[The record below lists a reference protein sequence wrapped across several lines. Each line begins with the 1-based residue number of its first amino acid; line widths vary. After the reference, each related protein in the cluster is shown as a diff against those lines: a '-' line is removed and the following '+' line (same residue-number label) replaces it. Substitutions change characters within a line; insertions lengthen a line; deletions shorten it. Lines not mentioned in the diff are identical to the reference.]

1 MLSCLFLCLN
11 TGQAQAPYYFKHYEV
26 EHGLSNNT
34 VLCSLQDKRGFLWF
48 GTIDGL
54 NRFDGYTFKTFRN
67 DPSDSKS
74 IGNNSVYA
82 LYQSEDEILWVGT
95 NKGLYKYNPVDE
107 SFVLIASTLN
117 QRVRTIFAD
126 RKGNLWFRLDF
137 SLANYNDKTKQ
148 LKPFPSLDFPIS
160 SICID
165 QNQNLWVASTTGILK
180 KYNPANNS
188 FISYDL
194 FAKSKHASSKYIE
207 KIFDTR
213 KGSLMIGT
221 LNEGIKLF
229 DIASGTYKDI
239 LIYNHDKTE
248 VFAKDF
254 IQYSDNEYWAA
265 TEYGIFIY
273 ELSCDKFRSL
283 RMQYNNSYSISDN
296 AINTLCKDKE
306 GGVWAGT
313 RFGGISYYP
322 YPYTSFE
329 KYFSQ
334 DGRHSISGNGVHEIC
349 PDKNGNLWIGT
360 EDAGLN
366 KFNIKTGLFQH
377 FAPDGKKGSLSYSNI
392 HGLLIVDDELWIGTY
407 QYGLDRMNLKTEKIV
422 KHYTAG
428 RNSFNSNFIVHLY
441 KTRAG
446 DILVGSWEGLFKY
459 NKETDDFSLVPGFA
473 FQTQSILED
482 KNGLLWICTLGN
494 GVFTLDQKTG
504 KIENFRYNALN
515 PNSLCNN
522 MVNGQFKDRYDNL
535 WFATEGGL
543 CKYDPRTKDFKTYTT
558 KSGLPSNFLFKILE
572 DEQNNLWISSTKG
585 LIRFNPQTENIKV
598 FTTANGLL
606 NDQFNWNSAYKDSTG
621 KMYFGSVKGMISF
634 EPKKFTTNTITPPVY
649 ITGIQVYDKE
659 LPIDDERS
667 PLKKS
672 ITYTNKITLPYDQ
685 STLSIDFAAL
695 SYISP
700 EMNEYSYKMEGLDKD
715 WTLLKSNRKAY
726 FTELPPGNY
735 TFKVKASNS
744 SGIWNTNETTLEIE
758 ILPPFWKSTWM
769 YILYVLVG
777 GGIIFYFIRDY
788 HHRIQEKNERRIELL
803 EHEKEKEIYQAKI
816 EFFTNVAHEIRT
828 PLTLIKGPMEKIMSK
843 AEEVPGIQNN
853 LKIMQRNTNRLIDLT
868 NQLLDF
874 RQTETKG
881 FSLNFV
887 KADISEFLEEIHT
900 SFRSLAEQKN
910 LEYNLYLPRTNMQAF
925 VDPDALNKI
934 ISNLYS
940 NAIKYATNEVEVRLL
955 TLKKNDNNFS
965 IVIKNDGFI
974 IPYEMREK
982 IFEPFFRLKETKML
996 KGTGIGLALS
1006 RSLAELHKGTISL
1019 ETPDKELNVFKLTLP
1034 LQQEKDSNQQ
1044 EQKEEHTI
1052 QKKEIAT

>member
-1 MLSCLFLCLN
+1 M
-11 TGQAQAPYYFKHYEV
+11 
-26 EHGLSNNT
+26 
-34 VLCSLQDKRGFLWF
+34 
-48 GTIDGL
+48 
-54 NRFDGYTFKTFRN
+54 
-67 DPSDSKS
+67 
-74 IGNNSVYA
+74 
-82 LYQSEDEILWVGT
+82 
-95 NKGLYKYNPVDE
+95 
-107 SFVLIASTLN
+107 
-117 QRVRTIFAD
+117 
-126 RKGNLWFRLDF
+126 
-137 SLANYNDKTKQ
+137 
-148 LKPFPSLDFPIS
+148 
-160 SICID
+160 
-165 QNQNLWVASTTGILK
+165 
-180 KYNPANNS
+180 
-188 FISYDL
+188 
-194 FAKSKHASSKYIE
+194 
-207 KIFDTR
+207 
-213 KGSLMIGT
+213 
-221 LNEGIKLF
+221 
-229 DIASGTYKDI
+229 
-239 LIYNHDKTE
+239 
-248 VFAKDF
+248 
-254 IQYSDNEYWAA
+254 
-265 TEYGIFIY
+265 
-273 ELSCDKFRSL
+273 
-283 RMQYNNSYSISDN
+283 
-296 AINTLCKDKE
+296 
-306 GGVWAGT
+306 
-313 RFGGISYYP
+313 
-322 YPYTSFE
+322 
-329 KYFSQ
+329 
-334 DGRHSISGNGVHEIC
+334 
-349 PDKNGNLWIGT
+349 
-360 EDAGLN
+360 
-366 KFNIKTGLFQH
+366 
-377 FAPDGKKGSLSYSNI
+377 
-392 HGLLIVDDELWIGTY
+392 
-407 QYGLDRMNLKTEKIV
+407 
-422 KHYTAG
+422 
-428 RNSFNSNFIVHLY
+428 
-441 KTRAG
+441 
-446 DILVGSWEGLFKY
+446 FKY
-459 NKETDDFSLVPGFA
+459 NKETDDFSLVQGFA

-494 GVFTLDQKTG
+494 GVFTLDQKKG

-585 LIRFNPQTENIKV
+585 LIRFNPQTESIKV

-843 AEEVPGIQNN
+843 AEEVPGVQNN

-887 KADISEFLEEIHT
+887 NADISEFLEEIHT

-910 LEYNLYLPRTNMQAF
+910 LEYNLYLPKTNVQAF